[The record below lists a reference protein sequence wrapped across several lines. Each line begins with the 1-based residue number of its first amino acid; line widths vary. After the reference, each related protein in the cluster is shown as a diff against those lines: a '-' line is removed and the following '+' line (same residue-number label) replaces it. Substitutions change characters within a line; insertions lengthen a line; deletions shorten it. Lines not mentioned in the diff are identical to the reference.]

1 MYKDKAEVVD
11 LLFTE
16 YDELAHIK
24 TEKQISYEDGIEVG
38 RMEGK
43 AEGKAEGKEEER
55 QASIRSIMDTM
66 KLSFEEACSALK
78 IPAKEIEKYRTRI

>member
-1 MYKDKAEVVD
+1 MLCLYKDKAEVVD

-43 AEGKAEGKEEER
+43 EEER

-66 KLSFEEACSALK
+66 KLSFEEACSALN
-78 IPAKEIEKYRTRI
+78 IPADEIEKYRTRI

>member
-1 MYKDKAEVVD
+1 M
-11 LLFTE
+11 LFTE

-38 RMEGK
+38 I
-43 AEGKAEGKEEER
+43 ER
-55 QASIRSIMDTM
+55 SRRESIRSLMDTM

>member
-1 MYKDKAEVVD
+1 MLCLYRDKAEVAD

-24 TEKQISYEDGIEVG
+24 TEKQISYEDGVEDT
-38 RMEGK
+38 RWE
-43 AEGKAEGKEEER
+43 
-55 QASIRSIMDTM
+55 SIRSIMDTM

>member
-1 MYKDKAEVVD
+1 M
-11 LLFTE
+11 LFTE

-43 AEGKAEGKEEER
+43 EEER
-55 QASIRSIMDTM
+55 QTSIRSLMDTL
-66 KLSFEEACSALK
+66 KLSFEEACSALN
-78 IPAKEIEKYRTRI
+78 IPADEIEKYRTRI